1 MGDPSNAVRQAAL
14 NTLSRAVE
22 PGSKAAIEAVCRCLK
37 DCEGEVR
44 RIALKT
50 LSCISEKGNTQ
61 VINLLCDNLAGGD
74 LFTKATAIKGLTKVA
89 GIGHAQCLSTMLE
102 LIGHRKVATRT
113 FAMESL
119 SQVAARGDGR
129 AVEAARGSLLDPDAQ
144 VRQAAAVSLG
154 QLATPGDEDVI
165 QELLQFCMALLLICT
180 LTNFIKFHMKL
191 VLENY
196 TTIENLEREE
206 GAKSKFDIGRRRT
219 GRNCEGCIDKNWEQ
233 VFGQNPWMWWI
244 PLHTQ
249 ASRPIGDGV
258 RWRVHYTRVIDE
270 DEELPADE
278 EGMSQ
283 ASRLL
288 NQGNAGSA
296 NRSSGR

>member
-1 MGDPSNAVRQAAL
+1 M
-14 NTLSRAVE
+14 
-22 PGSKAAIEAVCRCLK
+22 
-37 DCEGEVR
+37 
-44 RIALKT
+44 
-50 LSCISEKGNTQ
+50 
-61 VINLLCDNLAGGD
+61 
-74 LFTKATAIKGLTKVA
+74 
-89 GIGHAQCLSTMLE
+89 
-102 LIGHRKVATRT
+102 
-113 FAMESL
+113 
-119 SQVAARGDGR
+119 
-129 AVEAARGSLLDPDAQ
+129 
-144 VRQAAAVSLG
+144 
-154 QLATPGDEDVI
+154 
-165 QELLQFCMALLLICT
+165 LLICT
-180 LTNFIKFHMKL
+180 LTNFIRFHMKL

-206 GAKSKFDIGRRRT
+206 GAKSKFDIGRRR
-219 GRNCEGCIDKNWEQ
+219 NWEQ

-244 PLHTQ
+244 PFHTQ

-296 NRSSGR
+296 NRSTGR